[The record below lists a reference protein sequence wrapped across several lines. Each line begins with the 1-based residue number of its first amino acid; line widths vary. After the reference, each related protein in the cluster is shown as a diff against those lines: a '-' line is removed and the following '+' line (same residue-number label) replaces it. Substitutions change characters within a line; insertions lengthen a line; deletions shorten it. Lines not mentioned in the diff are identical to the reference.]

1 MWSAR
6 ASMRILSRLQHSM
19 LTCAVF
25 PYILSQHRFG
35 RPRATIARTVHF
47 NIQVGA
53 QRCRS
58 GESDCQCSFGYPCMY
73 SDHSPSARKHISLLS
88 HGRSCSSCTHGN
100 KGVLPISQPNLF
112 EFLVDTVAEL
122 CVKLQGLSKLLA
134 DHAAGCCREQKYD
147 NYFGR
152 KIAIDASMHIYQ
164 ALVR

>member
-1 MWSAR
+1 
-6 ASMRILSRLQHSM
+6 M

-25 PYILSQHRFG
+25 PCVLSQHCFG
-35 RPRATIARTVHF
+35 QPRATFARAVHF
-47 NIQVGA
+47 STQVGT

-58 GESDCQCSFGYPCMY
+58 GGFDCQYPFGYPCMY
-73 SDHSPSARKHISLLS
+73 SDHSPSARKNIPLLS
-88 HGRSCSSCTHGN
+88 HSRSCSSCTHGD
-100 KGVLPISQPNLF
+100 KGVLPIFQSNLLC
-112 EFLVDTVAEL
+112 FLVDSIAEL
-122 CVKLQGLSKLLA
+122 CVKVQGLSKLLA